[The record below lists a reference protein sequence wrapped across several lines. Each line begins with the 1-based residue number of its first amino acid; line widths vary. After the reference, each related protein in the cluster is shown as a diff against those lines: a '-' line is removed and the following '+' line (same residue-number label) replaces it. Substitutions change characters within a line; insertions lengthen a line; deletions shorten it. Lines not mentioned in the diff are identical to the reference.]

1 MDEHVD
7 NVHTTVKVLSIPLNQ
22 QNESSMRAT
31 NYTQAFAT
39 LQSFVLQSWKSKFS
53 SFPQNGSGR
62 KTLKTKDWQGFSL
75 FVLCSVE
82 NCNVAITLYS
92 FLNYGKANVR
102 YFFLYGSS
110 CRTSRNISFSFLF
123 PLIQPYS
130 SDRRNATFVLFLSK
144 ANVRK
149 KFIVFQSHKRNV
161 RLYSHK

>member
-62 KTLKTKDWQGFSL
+62 KTLKTKD
-75 FVLCSVE
+75 
-82 NCNVAITLYS
+82 
-92 FLNYGKANVR
+92 
-102 YFFLYGSS
+102 
-110 CRTSRNISFSFLF
+110 
-123 PLIQPYS
+123 
-130 SDRRNATFVLFLSK
+130 
-144 ANVRK
+144 
-149 KFIVFQSHKRNV
+149 
-161 RLYSHK
+161 